1 VDTVETGQKLD
12 AIQDTVTELRVSIA
26 QLSGDV
32 RASLARHDRQ
42 DVVSAD
48 VERRLRTLETAVVTV
63 PVDVEGRI
71 RTLERRS
78 YGIPTLATVLGLAGF
93 VLALWLAMNR

>member
-1 VDTVETGQKLD
+1 METGQKLD
-12 AIQDTVTELRVSIA
+12 AIQETVTELRVSIA

-48 VERRLRTLETAVVTV
+48 VERRLRSLETSAAVV
-63 PVDVEGRI
+63 PADVEGRL
-71 RTLERRS
+71 RGLERRTHA
-78 YGIPTLATVLGLAGF
+78 IPSMAALVAFASLA
-93 VLALWLAMNR
+93 LALWVAVRH